1 MPELNAVVLDRQELS
16 PHTLVLRV
24 APVGWELPEFRPGQ
38 YAVLGL
44 VASPRSGSG
53 HPGEHGLVQRAYS
66 IASGSRQREHLEFCV
81 TRIRSGEL
89 SPHLCEL
96 RPGDRL
102 YLRPQFSGTFTL
114 DRVPA
119 DRHAVLV
126 ATGTGLAPYMSML
139 RTHLEARSGRN
150 LAVVHGARFVAD
162 LAYRSEIEAA
172 LRHHRHLS
180 YFPVVSAPE
189 QGVDWWGHV
198 GRVQDVWR
206 AHAIGDRWGFEP
218 SPADTH
224 VLLCGN
230 PGMVDEMT
238 ALLEG
243 EGFRADRPGSPGE
256 VHAERYW

>member
-1 MPELNAVVLDRQELS
+1 MPELNAVVLDRQQLS
-16 PHTLVLRV
+16 PHTLLLRV
-24 APVGWELPEFRPGQ
+24 APLGWELPPFEPGQ

-44 VASPRSGSG
+44 PAPARKETGR
-53 HPGEHGLVQRAYS
+53 PGEGALVQRAFS
-66 IASGSRQREHLEFCV
+66 IASGSRQREHLEFFV

-102 YLRPQFSGTFTL
+102 YLRPHFAGTFTL
-114 DRVPA
+114 ERVPA

-126 ATGTGLAPYMSML
+126 ATGTGLAPFMSML

-150 LAVVHGARFVAD
+150 LAVVHGARHVAD
-162 LAYRSEIEAA
+162 LAYREEIEAA
-172 LRHHRHLS
+172 LRQHRHLS

-189 QGVDWWGHV
+189 PGVDWWGHV

-206 AHAIGDRWGFEP
+206 AHSIGDRWGFEP

-230 PGMVDEMT
+230 PKMVDEMT
-238 ALLEG
+238 EMLEAQ
-243 EGFRADRPGSPGE
+243 GFRSDRPGAPGE
-256 VHAERYW
+256 IHAERYW

>member
-1 MPELNAVVLDRQELS
+1 MPELNAVVLERQELS
-16 PHTLVLRV
+16 PHTMLLRV
-24 APVGWELPEFRPGQ
+24 APVGWELPEFQPGQ

-44 VASPRSGSG
+44 SAPPR
-53 HPGEHGLVQRAYS
+53 PGAGAATDGLVQRAYS
-66 IASGSRQREHLEFCV
+66 IASGSRQREHLEFFV

-102 YLRPQFSGTFTL
+102 YVRPAFAGTFTL

-119 DRHAVLV
+119 DRHAVLI

-150 LAVVHGARFVAD
+150 LAVVHGARFCAD
-162 LAYRSEIEAA
+162 LAYRAEIEEA
-172 LRHHRHLS
+172 LRQHRHLS
-180 YFPVVSAPE
+180 YFPIVSAPE
-189 QGVDWWGHV
+189 PEVAWSGLV

-206 AHAIGDRWGFEP
+206 SHAIGNHWGFEP

-230 PGMVDEMT
+230 PAMVDEMT
-238 ALLEG
+238 ALLER
-243 EGFRADRPGSPGE
+243 EGFRPDRPGSPGE
-256 VHAERYW
+256 IHAERYW

>member
-16 PHTLVLRV
+16 PHSLILRV
-24 APVGWELPEFRPGQ
+24 APVGWELPAFEPGQ

-44 VASPRSGSG
+44 AAPGAPTSGRPREQ
-53 HPGEHGLVQRAYS
+53 PLVQRAYS
-66 IASGSRQREHLEFCV
+66 IASGSRQRAYLEFFV
-81 TRIRSGEL
+81 TRISSGEL

-102 YLRPQFSGTFTL
+102 YLRPSFSGTFTL

-119 DRHAVLV
+119 DRHAVLI

-139 RTHLEARSGRN
+139 RTHLTARSGRN

-162 LAYRSEIEAA
+162 LAYRAEIEELLA
-172 LRHHRHLS
+172 RHRHLS

-189 QGVDWWGHV
+189 PGIDWWGHV

-218 SPADTH
+218 SPANTH

-238 ALLEG
+238 ALLEQQ
-243 EGFRADRPGSPGE
+243 GFRSDRPGVAGE
-256 VHAERYW
+256 IHAERYW